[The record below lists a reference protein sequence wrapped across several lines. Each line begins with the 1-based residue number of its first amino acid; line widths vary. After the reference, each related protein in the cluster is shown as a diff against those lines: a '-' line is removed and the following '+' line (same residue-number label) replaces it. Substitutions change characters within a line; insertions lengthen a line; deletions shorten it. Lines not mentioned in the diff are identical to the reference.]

1 MYRKGSNQG
10 LLWIFAVILLLIV
23 FIKPKDNGAAYT
35 SYFKDLNTEL
45 KENGP
50 GKPIVLLDLD
60 RLDSNLKLLKEK
72 IKPPLSYRIVVKSL
86 PSIDLL
92 KYIVNATGSK
102 RLMVFHSGDI
112 IMLLNDPE
120 FQKFDILL
128 GKPMPIA
135 ALAEIYSKTKKEHFQ
150 NVQWLV
156 DTSYRVEQYLD
167 FAKKKDLNLKLSLEI
182 DIGLHR
188 GGFAKPEDSFAA
200 LELLQ
205 KNPKNVELSGYMGYE
220 PHVASVP
227 VIFENKTS
235 AMEKSLKNS
244 LEIYSDFIKLGKEK
258 FPALYRKELVF
269 NGGGSKTYR
278 FYQKNPGVVNDVS
291 LGSALV
297 KPTDFDVESLEEHS
311 PAVYIATPVLKKLE
325 GTKIPFL
332 ESLSFLFPIW
342 NPNQEVTYFIY
353 GGAFS
358 AKKESPKGLEDN
370 SLFGSS
376 TNQSILTGSRATS
389 LDPDD
394 HVFFRPTQSEK
405 VMAEMGEI
413 HLLRSG
419 KLIGTWKT
427 FIN

>member
-1 MYRKGSNQG
+1 MYRKGSNHG
-10 LLWIFAVILLLIV
+10 LLWIFTVAILLIV

-35 SYFKDLNTEL
+35 SYFKELNNEL
-45 KENGP
+45 KQNGP

-72 IKPPLSYRIVVKSL
+72 IKPPLSYRVVVKSL

-112 IMLLNDPE
+112 VMLLNDPQ

-135 ALAEIYSKTKKEHFQ
+135 ALENIYSKTKKENFQ

-156 DTSYRVEQYLD
+156 DTSDRVAQYLE
-167 FAKKKDLNLKLSLEI
+167 FAKKKDVKLKLSLEI

-188 GGFAKPEDSFAA
+188 GGFSKPEDSLAV

-205 KNPKNVELSGYMGYE
+205 TNPKNLDLSGYMGYE

-227 VIFENKTS
+227 VVFGNKIS
-235 AMEKSLKNS
+235 AMEKSLQNS
-244 LEIYSDFIKLGKEK
+244 LDKYSDFVKLGKEN
-258 FPALYRKELVF
+258 FPDLFRKELVF
-269 NGGGSKTYR
+269 NGGGSKTYG
-278 FYQKNPGVVNDVS
+278 FYRNNPGVVNDVS

-311 PAVYIATPVLKKLE
+311 PAVYIATPVLKRLT

-332 ESLSFLFPIW
+332 ESLSFLFSFW
-342 NPNQEVTYFIY
+342 NPNQELTYFIY

-370 SLFGSS
+370 SLFGTS
-376 TNQSILTGSRATS
+376 TNQSILNGSNATS
-389 LDPDD
+389 LEPDD

-413 HLLRSG
+413 HLVRSG
-419 KLIGTWKT
+419 KLIGVWKT

>member
-1 MYRKGSNQG
+1 MYRKGSNHG
-10 LLWIFAVILLLIV
+10 LLWIFAVALLLIV

-35 SYFKDLNTEL
+35 SYFKSLNAEL
-45 KENGP
+45 KQHGP
-50 GKPIVLLDLD
+50 GKPIVLIDLD
-60 RLDSNLKLLKEK
+60 RLDSNLKLLKQK
-72 IKPPLSYRIVVKSL
+72 IKPPLSYRVVVKSL

-92 KYIVNATGSK
+92 KYIVDATGSK

-112 IMLLNDPE
+112 VMLLNDPE

-135 ALAEIYSKTKKEHFQ
+135 ALENIYSKTKKENFQ

-156 DTSYRVEQYLD
+156 DTSDRAKQYLE
-167 FAKKKDLNLKLSLEI
+167 FAKQKELKLRLNLEI

-188 GGFAKPEDSFAA
+188 GGFSKPEGSLAV
-200 LELLQ
+200 LELLHT
-205 KNPKNVELSGYMGYE
+205 NPKNLELSGYMGYE

-227 VIFENKTS
+227 VIFGDKIS
-235 AMEKSLKNS
+235 AMESSLQNS
-244 LEIYSDFIKLGKEK
+244 LEKYSDFIKLGKEK
-258 FPALYRKELVF
+258 FPNLFRKELVF
-269 NGGGSKTYR
+269 NGGGSKTYS

-311 PAVYIATPVLKKLE
+311 PAVYIATPVLKQLE
-325 GTKIPFL
+325 GTQIPFL

-342 NPNQEVTYFIY
+342 NPNQELTYFIY

-370 SLFGSS
+370 SLFGIS
-376 TNQSILTGSRATS
+376 TNQSILNGSRATS
-389 LDPDD
+389 LEPDD
-394 HVFFRPTQSEK
+394 HVFSDPLK
-405 VMAEMGEI
+405 VK
-413 HLLRSG
+413 R
-419 KLIGTWKT
+419 
-427 FIN
+427 